1 MLCFTPLEIVQQCG
15 KMERNYFR
23 QQGDVVYTL
32 HDGKSMRNH
41 SFGKSDIVLL
51 VFNWLSLTF
60 VMAQHTCKIY
70 PFMCKF
76 TNFFVSSEWEPFC
89 PLGFL

>member
-1 MLCFTPLEIVQQCG
+1 MLCFTPLDIVQQCG

-23 QQGDVVYTL
+23 QQADVVYTL

-60 VMAQHTCKIY
+60 VMAQHTAG
-70 PFMCKF
+70 
-76 TNFFVSSEWEPFC
+76 T
-89 PLGFL
+89 G